1 MSSPVLSP
9 QPSVLP
15 PVIAIVGETAS
26 GKSALAMQ
34 LAERFNGEIICADSR
49 TVYKGMDIGTAKPS
63 HADQT
68 KIPHHLIDVVLPN
81 EPFNAADFKR
91 LAVAAIDE
99 IHDRNRLP
107 ILVGGTGLYVDSVLY
122 DFEFRA
128 PADPTLRAKLQKMT
142 VLELQQALAEKG
154 IPLPHNDKN
163 PRHLVRSLETEGKVP
178 ERQPL
183 RGNTL
188 IIGLEIER
196 EQLKKR
202 VQKRID
208 VMLTAGLLEEVEKLA
223 DEYGW
228 ETPALQATSYRAFRP
243 YFEQESDLEVAK
255 QRFIWNDLSLAKRQR
270 TWFKRNKDIQW
281 VSDVEQADVLVQKLL
296 QDNA

>member
-1 MSSPVLSP
+1 MAPKIRS
-9 QPSVLP
+9 SVLP
-15 PVIAIVGETAS
+15 PLVAIVGETAS
-26 GKSALAMQ
+26 GKSALGMQ
-34 LAERFNGEIICADSR
+34 LAEKYNGEIICADSR

-63 HADQT
+63 QADQK

-91 LAVAAIDE
+91 LAMTAIDE
-99 IHDRNRLP
+99 IHGRDRLP

-122 DFEFRA
+122 DFTFRA
-128 PADPTLRAKLQKMT
+128 PADPALRAQLQKMT
-142 VLELQQALAEKG
+142 VLELQQVLAEKG
-154 IPLPHNDKN
+154 IPLPNNEKN
-163 PRHLVRSLETEGKVP
+163 PRHLIRALETEGKVP

-188 IIGLEIER
+188 VIGIEIDRNE
-196 EQLKKR
+196 LKKR
-202 VQKRID
+202 VQERID
-208 VMLTAGLLEEVEKLA
+208 VMLTAGLLEEVEKLVN
-223 DEYGW
+223 EYGW

-243 YFEQESDLEVAK
+243 FFDKESDLEVAK
-255 QRFIWNDLSLAKRQR
+255 QRFALNDLSLAKRQR

-281 VSDVEQADVLVQKLL
+281 VSSVEQADTLVQKLL